1 LVSER
6 TTATHPFVVAITGGI
21 GSGKSTV
28 AKLFSALGVS
38 IIDSD
43 ALAHALT
50 LPGGLAI
57 PAISEAFGPS
67 FIEAD
72 GRMNRTAM
80 RELVFSDSSAKLKL
94 EAILHPMIRDES
106 AKAMAK
112 AASNSPYVMVDIPLL
127 VETAQHEGSWAKR
140 ANRILIVD
148 CPVELQVQRVISRSL
163 EKTGTP
169 MSSLEVQAI
178 ISKQSSREEKLAL
191 ATDVIVNDQSADEL
205 PAQVQALHNLYLRL
219 SRAAV

>member
-1 LVSER
+1 MASER
-6 TTATHPFVVAITGGI
+6 TTATQPFVVALTGGI

-43 ALAHALT
+43 ALSHALT

-57 PAISEAFGPS
+57 PAISEAFGPN

-140 ANRILIVD
+140 ANRVLVVD
-148 CPVELQVQRVISRSL
+148 CNVEIQIQRVIKRSL
-163 EKTGTP
+163 DKSGVAMTVA
-169 MSSLEVQAI
+169 EVEAI
-178 ISKQSSREEKLAL
+178 IAKQASRETKLAL
-191 ATDVIVNDQSADEL
+191 ATEIIVNDKSADEL
-205 PAQVQALHNLYLRL
+205 ASQVQVLHKLYLRL

>member
-1 LVSER
+1 LGYEK
-6 TTATHPFVVAITGGI
+6 TPETQPFVVAITGGI

-28 AKLFSALGVS
+28 AKLFSLQGVS

-50 LPGGLAI
+50 LPGGKAI
-57 PAISEAFGPS
+57 AAINSAFGPK

-80 RELVFSDSSAKLKL
+80 RELVFSNSSAKLKL
-94 EAILHPMIRDES
+94 ESILHPLIREES
-106 AKAMAK
+106 AKALTK
-112 AASNSPYVMVDIPLL
+112 AAATSPYVMVDIPLL
-127 VETAQHEGSWAKR
+127 VETASNEGSWAKR
-140 ANRILIVD
+140 ASRILVVD